1 MSGEPDQKRPPAQ
14 GWSLGADGF
23 SRAFW
28 VVMAVVLWGIGL
40 GLLMSGYVG
49 YGGMLVVLGVAA
61 AVNVLP

>member
-1 MSGEPDQKRPPAQ
+1 MSDEPEPKRLPAQ

-23 SRAFW
+23 PKALW
-28 VVMAVVLWGIGL
+28 VFMAVLLWGIGL